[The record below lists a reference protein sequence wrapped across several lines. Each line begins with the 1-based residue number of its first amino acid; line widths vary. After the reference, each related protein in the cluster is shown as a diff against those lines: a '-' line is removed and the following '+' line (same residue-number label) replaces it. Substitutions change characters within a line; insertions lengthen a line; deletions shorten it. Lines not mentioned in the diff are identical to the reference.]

1 MTSHTAY
8 IYVIIH
14 VRCHVTNIVLNGTS
28 IQWQKSVKHL
38 SYTRHLSTRHI
49 STSQTSTVTNVHCD
63 NYPLTIETNIHSD
76 NYPLGQISTMTN
88 IHWDKYPM
96 ISTETNIHSIGSDQ
110 IRSDLVREKSDLVRY
125 A

>member
-38 SYTRHLSTRHI
+38 GNIVSCDLS
-49 STSQTSTVTNVHCD
+49 
-63 NYPLTIETNIHSD
+63 
-76 NYPLGQISTMTN
+76 
-88 IHWDKYPM
+88 DKEE
-96 ISTETNIHSIGSDQ
+96 IRAKQLDFIGRTKV
-110 IRSDLVREKSDLVRY
+110 ILLILKV
-125 A
+125 